1 MRCFCVVL
9 TIIRRCEMK
18 RLLSG
23 IKPSG
28 DLNIGG
34 YGGALR
40 QYVKLQHDYESFF
53 FIP

>member
-1 MRCFCVVL
+1 MQ
-9 TIIRRCEMK
+9 

-40 QYVKLQHDYESFF
+40 QYVKSAA
-53 FIP
+53 